1 MNIVYYAGSYYV
13 QADNLSVILK
23 ITQGVGT
30 LTTIEV
36 VQVMPGYNYGTYV
49 DPQDSIWLGV
59 LDNLKAF
66 IKELE

>member
-1 MNIVYYAGSYYV
+1 MNIIYYAGSFYV
-13 QADNLSVILK
+13 QPQQLSVILK
-23 ITQGVGT
+23 ITQNVGT

-36 VQVMPGYNYGTYV
+36 VEVMPGYNYGTYV
-49 DPQDSIWLGV
+49 EQDDMLWLGV